1 MGFILKKGFITLLF
15 NLLLLSALVERSFL
29 KNYEMKDLRS
39 LILGFLF
46 AFSALAVKAQGPIAN
61 IADHRLDFTVTDI
74 KGDSIKLS
82 SLKGKVLILDFWA
95 SWCSPCR
102 FANKHLVKLY
112 NKYKD
117 KGLEILSVSLDD
129 ELKDWKKAVT
139 KDKITWMNGIDLGG
153 WDAMAAIKW
162 QVDAL
167 PSSFVVNKNGDV
179 VAINPEKDE
188 LEKKVKQLLGL

>member
-1 MGFILKKGFITLLF
+1 MKNLRNSILI
-15 NLLLLSALVERSFL
+15 
-29 KNYEMKDLRS
+29 
-39 LILGFLF
+39 F
-46 AFSALAVKAQGPIAN
+46 AFAFAAVAGKAQAPIPN
-61 IADHRLDFTVTDI
+61 IGDYRLDFTVKDI

-95 SWCSPCR
+95 SWCGPCR
-102 FANKHLVKLY
+102 FANKHLAKLY
-112 NKYKD
+112 SKYKD

-153 WDAMAAIKW
+153 WDALAAIKW

-188 LEKKVKQLLGL
+188 LEKKIKQLLGL

>member
-1 MGFILKKGFITLLF
+1 MR
-15 NLLLLSALVERSFL
+15 NP
-29 KNYEMKDLRS
+29 RS
-39 LILGFLF
+39 LILIF
-46 AFSALAVKAQGPIAN
+46 AFALSALAGNAQGPIPN
-61 IADHRLDFTVTDI
+61 IADYRLDFTIAGI

-95 SWCSPCR
+95 SWCTPCR

-112 NKYKD
+112 NKYKG
-117 KGLEILSVSLDD
+117 KGLEILSVSLDE

-139 KDKITWMNGIDLGG
+139 KDKITWMQGIDRGG
-153 WDAMAAIKW
+153 WDSLAAIKW

-188 LEKKVKQLLGL
+188 LEKKIKELLGL